1 MKAIKYLLIGAALAG
16 FSATSIAQNDNKA
29 TIETITKII
38 KNKSG
43 DVDDQVKSVYK
54 NNKKNA
60 EVLVGIGRAYL
71 DVKDTAKA
79 KNYADLAIKA
89 DKKYAPGY
97 ILHGDIEV
105 IKDDGG
111 AAAGWYQQAIYFD
124 PKNPDGYFKYAS
136 IYRGRSPEEAVS
148 KLEDLRVQRP
158 DIAVDAMAGRI
169 YYSSNRFDKAIE
181 SYSKVDMNKLDNT
194 DITNYAMAAYLK
206 QDFKKSLEIATFGVQ
221 KSPKEAAFNR
231 LAFFNSTDLKD
242 YDNALKYADALF
254 NKSDS
259 AKFSYLDYTYYGH
272 ALMGAKQY
280 DNAIVQFKK
289 ALAENIDR
297 KEIIADV
304 KKQISSAYEANGD
317 LNNAILFY
325 KDYLNSIEKETASDI
340 AGLGTLYNEQA
351 DKLTGT
357 AKTDAYKNADATYSD
372 LADKFPNAIEFAYFM
387 RARVNSYMD
396 PDTKLGLAKPYYEK
410 LSELISAKTE
420 KDNADNA
427 RLVECYRYLGYYNYL
442 KKDNA
447 TANSYWHKI
456 LNIDPNN
463 ETAKQALGIK

>member
-1 MKAIKYLLIGAALAG
+1 MKAIKYLLMGVMIVG
-16 FSATSIAQNDNKA
+16 FSAPVIAQDNKA
-29 TIETITKII
+29 TIEAVTKVI
-38 KNKSG
+38 KNKIG
-43 DVDDQVKSVYK
+43 NVDDQVKSVYK
-54 NNKKNA
+54 DNKKNA

-71 DVKDTAKA
+71 DVKDTTKA

-148 KLEDLRVQRP
+148 KLEDLRTQRP
-158 DIAVDAMAGRI
+158 DIAVDALAARI

-181 SYSKVDMNKLDNT
+181 CYEKVDRSKLDNT

-206 QDFKKSLEIATFGVQ
+206 QDFKKSLDISIYGTQ
-221 KSPKEAAFNR
+221 KDPKRAAFNR

-242 YDNALKYADALF
+242 YDQALKYADALF

-280 DNAIVQFKK
+280 DNAITQFKK
-289 ALAENIDR
+289 ALAENIER
-297 KEIIADV
+297 KEIHSDVLKQIAD
-304 KKQISSAYEANGD
+304 AYEAKGD
-317 LNNAILFY
+317 INNAISAY
-325 KDYLNSIEKETASDI
+325 KDYLNDLPKATASDL
-340 AGLGTLYNEQA
+340 AGLGTLYNEYA
-351 DKLTGT
+351 DKTTGA
-357 AKTDAYKNADATYSD
+357 AKTEAYKNADSVYED
-372 LADKFPNAIEFAYFM
+372 LGNKFPNAVEFSYFM
-387 RARVNSYMD
+387 RARVNSYLD
-396 PDTKLGLAKPYYEK
+396 PDTKLGLSKPFYEK
-410 LSELISAKTE
+410 LADLIAAKSE
-420 KDNADNA
+420 KDNTDTT
-427 RLVECYRYLGYYNYL
+427 RLVECYRYLGYFYYL
-442 KKDNA
+442 KKDSK
-447 TANSYWHKI
+447 TADSYWHKI
-456 LNIDPNN
+456 LEIDPNN
-463 ETAKQALGIK
+463 ATAKQALGMK